1 MSIRLTSSAAQ
12 SLQTDGYCRFQ
23 LHDDAGGLERLQAAV
38 DRLPA
43 DPYAPTANRHRRY
56 SNGVLLPWSRRIEW
70 MPNRMGPHG
79 PYSEYYQGDYNPEYL
94 SMTRRLV
101 PFEDELLRDP
111 FLHEIVWNDFD
122 LTFWNEAQL
131 IRPFVVGVH
140 LVRLMVNKPGDVA
153 ISSPNHLH
161 QDGEPF
167 TFVHLVRRD
176 NAVGCTT
183 AVGTPACAGKMPEDV
198 DPSEI
203 HTQFELLEPLESYG
217 VHDPKVAHYVSALT
231 HGPDDRPALRAA
243 LLTDFTPLV
252 PLI

>member
-1 MSIRLTSSAAQ
+1 MSTRLTTSAAQ

-23 LHDDAGGLERLQAAV
+23 LSDDAGGLGRLQAAV
-38 DRLPA
+38 DRLPT
-43 DPYAPTANRHRRY
+43 DPYAPTANRARRY

-70 MPNRMGPHG
+70 MPTRMGPHG
-79 PYSEYYQGDYNPEYL
+79 PYSEYYQGDFNPEYL

-101 PFEDELLRDP
+101 PFEEELLSDP

-122 LTFWNEAQL
+122 LTFWHEAQL

-140 LVRLMVNKPGDVA
+140 LVRLLVTKPGDQA
-153 ISSPNHLH
+153 ISSPNCLH

-167 TFVHLVRRD
+167 TFVHLVKRE
-176 NAVGCTT
+176 NAIGCTT
-183 AVGTPACAGKMPEDV
+183 AVGVPGCAGKMPEEV
-198 DPSEI
+198 DPESI
-203 HTQFELLEPLESYG
+203 HTQFELQQPLESYG
-217 VHDPKVAHYVSALT
+217 VHDPKVAHYVSALQR
-231 HGPDDRPALRAA
+231 GPEDRAGVRAA